1 MDALDR
7 QQTFG
12 SISIRRLL
20 GRLRRLSHVDSRTLS
35 AIVPPIPGERAISW
49 DLEYSSPERGRH
61 TGSRHKKNV
70 RGFACE
76 PENKSMLKK
85 PEYRETGSVSVPSKS
100 ENDPTFVSS
109 NGSDREKSPVTIAVK
124 NKDIPRVQPKNI
136 SVFGSTLVFR
146 GELSADEEIL
156 IQGTIEGTITHHNKN
171 LTVGKEGRVTA
182 LIHASSITIEG
193 RVDGDIHG
201 DVYVRLTEG
210 AEVNGNIFSPC
221 IRMDEGAR
229 FNGTMHMGP
238 RTSLSLATHPTA
250 V

>member
-1 MDALDR
+1 
-7 QQTFG
+7 
-12 SISIRRLL
+12 
-20 GRLRRLSHVDSRTLS
+20 
-35 AIVPPIPGERAISW
+35 
-49 DLEYSSPERGRH
+49 
-61 TGSRHKKNV
+61 
-70 RGFACE
+70 
-76 PENKSMLKK
+76 MLKK
-85 PEYRETGSVSVPSKS
+85 PEYREAGPVSVPPKT
-100 ENDPTFVSS
+100 ENNPTFVNS
-109 NGSDREKSPVTIAVK
+109 NGSDRGESPVTIAVK

-156 IQGTIEGTITHHNKN
+156 IQGRIEGTIAHHKKN
-171 LTVGKEGRVTA
+171 LTVGKQGWVTA

-201 DVYVRLTEG
+201 DVYVRLVEG
-210 AEVNGNIFSPC
+210 SEVNGNIFSPC

-238 RTSLSLATHPTA
+238 RANLSVALHPTA

>member
-1 MDALDR
+1 
-7 QQTFG
+7 
-12 SISIRRLL
+12 
-20 GRLRRLSHVDSRTLS
+20 
-35 AIVPPIPGERAISW
+35 
-49 DLEYSSPERGRH
+49 
-61 TGSRHKKNV
+61 
-70 RGFACE
+70 
-76 PENKSMLKK
+76 MLKK
-85 PEYRETGSVSVPSKS
+85 PEYRETGSVSVPSKL
-100 ENDPTFVSS
+100 ENDRTFVSS
-109 NGSDREKSPVTIAVK
+109 NGSDSEKSPVTIAIK
-124 NKDIPRVQPKNI
+124 NKDIPRVQPKSI

-156 IQGTIEGTITHHNKN
+156 IQGTIEGTIAHHKKN
-171 LTVGKEGRVTA
+171 LIVGKEGRVTA

-210 AEVNGNIFSPC
+210 AQVNGNIFSPC

-238 RTSLSLATHPTA
+238 SVKLSMVARPTA

>member
-1 MDALDR
+1 
-7 QQTFG
+7 
-12 SISIRRLL
+12 
-20 GRLRRLSHVDSRTLS
+20 
-35 AIVPPIPGERAISW
+35 
-49 DLEYSSPERGRH
+49 
-61 TGSRHKKNV
+61 
-70 RGFACE
+70 
-76 PENKSMLKK
+76 MLKK
-85 PEYRETGSVSVPSKS
+85 SEYKETGSLSVPSKS
-100 ENDPTFVSS
+100 ENDPTFVDST
-109 NGSDREKSPVTIAVK
+109 GSDSEKSPVTIAVRK
-124 NKDIPRVQPKNI
+124 RDIPRVQPKNI

-156 IQGTIEGTITHHNKN
+156 IQGTIEGTIAHHKKN

-201 DVYVRLTEG
+201 DVLVRLTEG
-210 AEVNGNIFSPC
+210 AEVNGNIFCPC

-238 RTSLSLATHPTA
+238 RANLSVATHPTA